1 MKSHRDFS
9 LAHFLLMKRNPLF
22 TWFGGL
28 PFKRCLFER
37 KIFFQ
42 EIINH
47 ENILLFCLLQ
57 VEFHGTISSNRTFP
71 EGKTHQD
78 MLEKPCSESI
88 LKILLFISRLSR
100 HRLERMNCRENFF
113 FQRFIHGE
121 TAFCRR
127 GCGKAGGVVR
137 NFVNKA
143 EINNMKQF
151 CINVFVYLCNFAKQ
165 ACLNKNG

>member
-1 MKSHRDFS
+1 MISRKAKFESH
-9 LAHFLLMKRNPLF
+9 L
-22 TWFGGL
+22 G
-28 PFKRCLFER
+28 
-37 KIFFQ
+37 
-42 EIINH
+42 
-47 ENILLFCLLQ
+47 
-57 VEFHGTISSNRTFP
+57 
-71 EGKTHQD
+71 
-78 MLEKPCSESI
+78 
-88 LKILLFISRLSR
+88 ILLFISRLSR
-100 HRLERMNCRENFF
+100 RRLERMNCRKNFF

-127 GCGKAGGVVR
+127 VCGKAGGVVR

>member
-1 MKSHRDFS
+1 
-9 LAHFLLMKRNPLF
+9 
-22 TWFGGL
+22 
-28 PFKRCLFER
+28 
-37 KIFFQ
+37 
-42 EIINH
+42 
-47 ENILLFCLLQ
+47 
-57 VEFHGTISSNRTFP
+57 
-71 EGKTHQD
+71 

-88 LKILLFISRLSR
+88 LKILLFISRLPR
-100 HRLERMNCRENFF
+100 HRLERMNCRKFFF